1 MNGIEPVSR
10 EEQVSNQGKPD
21 PQPEEKLAAEQTEA
35 EAEPQAEEAGEAGE
49 AGEAQSRQED
59 LQETLEALRAERDEL
74 KERFLRLAAETENYK
89 KRSEREKAEFLKR
102 SNQALVKEL
111 LPVLDNL
118 ERALAAAGE
127 SQDQKGLLEGL
138 ELTRQELWKVL
149 ERHGL
154 ERVEALGQ
162 TFDPEYHEA
171 MMQQEDPEVEENTV
185 LQELQKG
192 YLFQGRL
199 LRPAMVVVSKKP
211 TPADDE
217 GTSIKVTVN

>member
-1 MNGIEPVSR
+1 M
-10 EEQVSNQGKPD
+10 SNQGNPD
-21 PQPEEKLAAEQTEA
+21 PQPEEELATRETEA
-35 EAEPQAEEAGEAGE
+35 EANAQAQESGEPGE
-49 AGEAQSRQED
+49 AGEAQTQEQEED
-59 LQETLEALRAERDEL
+59 LRQSLEAVRAERDEL
-74 KERFLRLAAETENYK
+74 KDRFLRLAAETENYK

-118 ERALAAAGE
+118 ERALEAAGQNQE
-127 SQDQKGLLEGL
+127 QKGLLEGL

-211 TPADDE
+211 APADDE
-217 GTSIKVTVN
+217 GPNIKVTVN

>member
-1 MNGIEPVSR
+1 M
-10 EEQVSNQGKPD
+10 
-21 PQPEEKLAAEQTEA
+21 
-35 EAEPQAEEAGEAGE
+35 
-49 AGEAQSRQED
+49 
-59 LQETLEALRAERDEL
+59 
-74 KERFLRLAAETENYK
+74 
-89 KRSEREKAEFLKR
+89 
-102 SNQALVKEL
+102 
-111 LPVLDNL
+111 DNL

-127 SQDQKGLLEGL
+127 SGDQQGLLEGL

-162 TFDPEYHEA
+162 VFDPEYHEA
-171 MMQQEDPEVEENTV
+171 MMQQEDPDVDENTV

-211 TPADDE
+211 APADDE
-217 GTSIKVTVN
+217 GSTIEVTVN